1 MTTKNRSTARKATP
15 APPAV
20 SPSDRKAALRAR
32 SGIERAPPKPPAQSS
47 YPIGKG
53 RKTQKGISIYMH
65 PLAKATLDTIA
76 EEQGMKI
83 QELGLE
89 ALNLLFR
96 HYGKKPI
103 A

>member
-1 MTTKNRSTARKATP
+1 MTHNSRTASRPPSKP
-15 APPAV
+15 ASV
-20 SPSDRKAALRAR
+20 SAAERKAALRAR
-32 SGIERAPPKPPAQSS
+32 SGVERSPPPSSAPAA

-53 RKTQKGISIYMH
+53 RKAQKGISIYMH
-65 PLAKATLDTIA
+65 PMAKSVLDGIA
-76 EEQGMKI
+76 DEQGKKI
-83 QELGLE
+83 QDLGLE